1 VFVAG
6 VGATVALRRS
16 MMGAMPMPDAMPPAA
31 MPSAGAMSLAGGVAA
46 GPWTPMP
53 GQGRLGAAAVFL
65 AMWVVMMVAMM
76 MPSLVPM
83 LSRYRRLAPDAGG
96 ARPGLRTAL
105 VGAGYF
111 TVWAGIGVAAYL
123 AGVLWREAGS
133 RWAGVAR
140 WAPLAA
146 AVLLVAA
153 GLVQLTGWKAR
164 QLGRCRAPACARA
177 PAPGGRG
184 AWRHGLEAGVACALC
199 CSGFMT
205 ILLVAG
211 VMDLRLM
218 AVVAVAITFERL
230 APWPA
235 FAARAAGVLGVFA
248 GVVALTR
255 AFGVA

>member
-76 MPSLVPM
+76 MPSLVPT
-83 LSRYRRLAPDAGG
+83 LSRYRRLAPGADARLG
-96 ARPGLRTAL
+96 ARTA
-105 VGAGYF
+105 VAGAGYF
-111 TVWAGIGVAAYL
+111 AVWAGIGVAAYL

-164 QLGRCRAPACARA
+164 QLGRCRAATCAFA
-177 PAPGGRG
+177 PEAGVRG
-184 AWRHGLEAGVACALC
+184 AWRHGIESGVACALC
-199 CSGFMT
+199 CAGLIT

-211 VMDLRLM
+211 VMDLRVM
-218 AVVAVAITFERL
+218 AVVAAAITFERL

>member
-1 VFVAG
+1 MFVAG

-16 MMGAMPMPDAMPPAA
+16 MMGAMPMPDAMPAAA
-31 MPSAGAMSLAGGVAA
+31 MPSAGTMSLAGGVAA

-83 LSRYRRLAPDAGG
+83 LSRYRRLAPGADARLG
-96 ARPGLRTAL
+96 ARTA
-105 VGAGYF
+105 VAGAGYF
-111 TVWAGIGVAAYL
+111 AVWAGIGAAVWV
-123 AGVLWREAGS
+123 AGVLWLAAEQ
-133 RWAGVAR
+133 RWAALAR
-140 WAPLAA
+140 SAPFAA
-146 AVLLVAA
+146 AALLVAA
-153 GLVQLTGWKAR
+153 GGVQLTGWKAR

-184 AWRHGLEAGVACALC
+184 AWRHGLQAGVACALC